1 MGSTIQEY
9 LASLR
14 GKRVAVLG
22 IGVSNTPLIKMLLR
36 ADVEVTACDKRQ
48 REDFGGQ
55 AEELESLGAELRL
68 GPDYLDGLLREFRQS
83 NFVVYLQPLYGVEQ
97 GAVIGAEALVR
108 KIDEEGNVHAPF
120 EFVHMMEEENLISVV
135 DYEMLEQSC
144 RLLKEV
150 GEHWPGFQ
158 LSCNMSRNTL
168 AELDYLDRIDDILT
182 RTGVDHSQL
191 IFEVTESSRGLQLES
206 IEDRLNALK
215 ARGIAVAVDD
225 MGTECSC
232 LEMLYL
238 PQLDLVKIDRSLIS
252 KTGHGPREQAVIGSL
267 IDLCHKLGLGCIAEG
282 IETKEQ
288 GELLKSLGCDRLQGY
303 YFGRPMP
310 PQEFFA
316 QFGPGA
322 QEHQT

>member
-1 MGSTIQEY
+1 M
-9 LASLR
+9 
-14 GKRVAVLG
+14 
-22 IGVSNTPLIKMLLR
+22 
-36 ADVEVTACDKRQ
+36 
-48 REDFGGQ
+48 
-55 AEELESLGAELRL
+55 
-68 GPDYLDGLLREFRQS
+68 
-83 NFVVYLQPLYGVEQ
+83 EQ